1 MVPSVCGVSL
11 AVVLLTLVS
20 PGGACPL
27 PCSCYQPTELHC
39 TFRSLVNIPQPL
51 PQHTLHIN
59 LGFNS
64 ISRIP
69 DSSLAGLRRLAL
81 LMLHGNDIHE
91 IPDGAFQDLSSLQ
104 VLKLSYNKLREISA
118 KSFSGLSSLQRL
130 HLDHNWLQ
138 SLHPQALLRLPN
150 LRLIRLQ
157 GNRLHQLHPQA
168 FCTLSLLQTFC
179 YSTLR
184 HLDVSNNSLTN
195 LPRDI
200 LRTAP
205 LLESLALQANP
216 WTCDCSMAWLQA
228 WSISHPGLL
237 KCPGPQ
243 CLVCAS
249 PNHLKGRGLLQQKD
263 LSCSSPVIATNP
275 RASSQE
281 DGGIQSIE
289 TFREALGHASL
300 GMSDQQGNA
309 VDLKCNITHSS
320 QTPDITPPQLSSS
333 FTPLSL
339 SLSLVC
345 GVDGHSYERLW
356 RLMAYY
362 SETPARLQREI
373 MLSKAPTLAY
383 RYRQRAQ
390 REGYY
395 HTGFRAS
402 VQAHPAWLL
411 QPHVSLQFNRAQ
423 SSTHRVTLTLSTLVS
438 APPDPPSQHPWVL
451 IQTNH
456 THTAFTA
463 ATDSQ
468 IHLPCPVLS
477 STEDL
482 SSGDPRL
489 QWVFPDGLTVSFPY
503 HSSDGRV
510 RVSGQGLI
518 LQRVDHSDAGLYY
531 CVARA
536 GGNVDVLPL
545 RLVVVESSNA
555 PPGEEL
561 GAAVTGLVGD
571 PVSLP
576 CEASGSPKVEVNW
589 VLPDGEVVGSRN
601 KGRRRGEAGVTVL
614 ANGTLSLPFP
624 GQKDAG
630 LYRCVAVNQ
639 HGADSHSTRL
649 ILTPR
654 PTDTSSSMRYP
665 IRPQSVMGLSN
676 RVPAPLGVNEVEEGV
691 SGNDKE
697 EENILHTRA
706 GNTRRRGLRPKP
718 PLTRRPPIRSHMVR
732 VEGGGPPQRGRRP
745 LRRGFPVEQKRNR
758 LEGRRRFNLAKHKID
773 PQKWAELLAKIR
785 ERTAPKITDSLYVSP
800 PTRARTTTSAPPTR
814 AKTTTSTPTEAKKT
828 TSTPTEAKET
838 TSTPTEAKTTTLTPS
853 EAKTTTST
861 PTEAKTTTSTPTE
874 ATTTTSN
881 LTEAKTTTSIL
892 IEATT
897 TTSIPTEAK
906 TTTSI
911 LTEAMTTTSTPTE
924 AKTTTS
930 TPTEAKTTTSTPT
943 EAKTTTS
950 TPTEAKTTTS
960 NPTEAKTTTSTPTEA
975 KTTTSTPTEA
985 KTTRMQTTRI
995 KPGSTQPKTTQPKTT
1010 LPNTT
1015 LPKSTPEVTVGG
1027 KSPQRTV
1034 LESEADTTEGFSI
1047 VVPSLQEEGL
1057 NTVHTSLIPDLLTKD
1072 RVAPETTNTADQTN
1086 NFPQTPQSNTDTDT
1100 GTGTETESS
1109 PKSTK
1114 PTSSINDISTEV
1126 VLNPVRTTGERR
1138 RYGTTNSGQLT
1149 FSNSVPS
1156 QSRIPWNSRRRPGQ
1170 RRRISRPRGR
1180 PTAPQ
1185 NSPGPTSPRQNTPGS
1200 TSSRQNT
1207 PGPTSPRQNTPSPTA
1222 SRQNSPG
1229 PTSPRQNTPG
1239 STSSRQ
1245 NTPGPTSS
1253 RQNTPGPTSPRQ
1265 NTPGPTSSRQN
1276 TPSPTSSRQNTPG
1289 PTSPR
1294 QNTPGSTSPCQNTPG
1309 PTSSR
1314 QNTPGPTSPRQN
1326 TPGPTSFHQNTPVP
1340 TSSRQNTPRAALAD
1354 PRGLPAAA
1362 TTTTRTTTTTTT
1374 RTTAPS
1380 STRITAPSST
1390 SISPPA
1396 FFPASPPQTH
1406 TDRVTH
1412 SANTASRL
1420 PDRSQTTSTHTQIC
1434 THTRTHTGKHTPTVT
1449 TTSTHTDKH
1458 TPTTTSTHTDKYT
1471 PTVTHSDTDKQ
1482 SYDETEG
1489 QVWATPKEQVLSV
1502 FNPEDIKTTPPR
1514 SGTTPGRTTPT
1525 GTEKEPSE
1533 IEPSEI
1539 KPLYPAA
1546 DEEPNEEE
1554 PPATDEE
1561 PSEIEPPANDE
1572 EPSEIEPPATDEEH
1586 REVEPPATE
1595 EEHSEVEPPATDEE
1609 HREVE
1614 PPATD
1619 EEQREVEP
1627 PATDEEHSEME
1638 PPATDEEHSEM
1649 EPPATDEEHSEMEPP
1664 ATDEEHSEME
1674 PPATDEEQREVEPPA
1689 TDEEHS
1695 EMEPPATDE
1704 EHSEMEPPAT
1714 DEEHSEMEPPATD
1727 EEHSE
1732 MEPVYLAPDKP
1743 EERQPESEI
1752 NSSLSS
1758 TTQLLSPNTTDTAAT
1773 TVSASTSST
1782 VITSIRR
1789 TNTITIPTTT
1799 IPTTTIPTT
1808 TTTTTTTIPTTTTT
1822 IPTTTTTIPTTT
1834 TTIPTTT
1841 TTIPTTTTT
1850 IPTTTTTIPTTTT
1863 TIPTTTTTIPTTTT
1877 TIPTTTTTIPT
1888 TTTTIPTTTTTIP
1901 TTTTTIPTTT
1911 TTIPTTTTTIPTTTT
1926 TIPRTTTTTPTTTT
1940 VWRNPGLNAIP
1951 DSHGSRYRPPPYPND
1966 PQHLITR
1973 PDPVRTPPP
1982 IKHAPS
1988 LPHRAHPKLLLPDIL
2003 ETPSSAVLTTRA
2015 PSSPPKIFPPT
2026 TDPQAGVNTGST
2038 PPRSP
2043 PLSPHRSVTAHRPP
2057 QTPVLRVRPLITPP
2071 HVRSMSV
2078 PAESDAFLP
2087 CEAIGQ
2093 PPPTITWIKVSTGA
2107 VISLDTKAE
2116 RFQVLPNGTFLIRSV
2131 QVQDRGTYICSA
2143 QNSVGLDRVM
2153 VTLEVWSRPPRI
2165 QLPTHREVTVHQGG
2179 EVRWECRAQG
2189 VPVPLLSWVL
2199 PDRSILTP
2207 DLNSNPAHGPHP
2219 RVSIF
2224 PNGTLR
2230 IVAVGPADRG
2240 LYRCVASNPAG
2251 ASSLSVRLHVSFLPP
2266 AIQQPREEKVTQP
2279 AGMPVYAHCSAR
2291 GAPVPSIRWRTP
2303 DGTLLLPSQFL
2314 NGNLFVLPNA
2324 TLLIRRLSTKDSGSY
2339 ECLATNAVGG
2349 DKRTVRV
2356 LVTGDEGEG
2365 VVSTDKTTSSS
2376 SINSNSDLNPSSA
2389 VLNPPLRPSS
2399 PLSKAKILSTSPSSS
2414 IVVYGE
2420 TLLLQCSV
2428 TGNPEPRVVW
2438 RVPGKKLVDAHYS
2451 FDKRMKVHSNGT
2463 LYIQSMTEKDGGDY
2477 LCVARNKLADD
2488 YRLLRVTVVTKPA
2501 KPAKIEP
2508 KQPSNQKVVSYGA
2521 ALKVDCLAT
2530 GQPDPAV
2537 RWSLPD
2543 GTSVNSVLLQG
2554 DEKGGRRRRLVVF
2567 HNGTLF
2573 LPSVGMGEE
2582 GEYVCHAE
2590 NQMGR
2595 DSMRVMIKVLTSPP
2609 SFQRTRYE
2617 VIKVQQGGVVALN
2630 CGAKGEPIPTVTWF
2644 SPINRVIPV
2653 GGSGPVVVWPD
2664 GSLVIQGARGADG
2677 GNYTCRASNVAGERS
2692 RVMGVEVSVTPPSF
2706 TLNGT
2711 RGGLDG
2717 TDRHTAVFS
2726 SSGLS
2731 TVITISQ
2738 SAGRVQSGRT
2748 GNGVSS
2754 GNGVINNE
2762 VSHNGVSNV
2771 GDQRVSA
2778 VRGQTV
2784 LLPCPSQGF
2793 PPPRLAWLL
2802 PGNGVLPAPYYGSRL
2817 TVHRNGTLELRGVR
2831 ASDAGLLVCVARGER
2846 GETQIMVHLE
2856 VLDTQDPPR
2865 FRGPVTTGKHR
2876 PVGPV
2881 STEKHRPVG
2890 LVSTEKS
2897 RPVGLVSTE
2906 KPRPVSLVSTVKPHP
2921 VGPVSTEKP
2930 HPVGPVKTEKPR
2942 SGFAFTEETPHPRG
2956 PVTTEKPHLGG
2967 QVSTEKPRP
2976 VGGDKRTVPGVSFRG
2991 DTPHPRGPVSEAAR
3005 SVIPERKLLVIS
3017 RSASLV
3023 SIISGENLRLPCPQT
3038 DSPSQSSSQTQSLT
3052 WTLPSGGI
3060 VSRGQTAVTGQ
3071 YSILDD
3077 GTLTVQQASVFNRG
3091 TYSCRST
3098 NQDTLSIL
3106 TVPVIVIAYPPR
3118 ITNGPSPLTYT
3129 RPGVA
3134 VQLTCYV
3141 IATPRATITW
3151 EMPDQSQLRVT
3162 GQARLYG
3169 NRYLSPHGSLVIQ
3182 NPTSRD
3188 TGFYRCTAR
3197 NAIGTDTKATYLH
3210 VI

>member
-1 MVPSVCGVSL
+1 MVPSVYGVSL

-69 DSSLAGLRRLAL
+69 DNSLAGLRRLAL

-228 WSISHPGLL
+228 WSISHPGML

-333 FTPLSL
+333 STPLSLSL

-383 RYRQRAQ
+383 RYRQRAE

-395 HTGFRAS
+395 HTGVRAS

-411 QPHVSLQFNRAQ
+411 QPHVSLQFNRAL

-438 APPDPPSQHPWVL
+438 APPDPQTPHPWVL

-624 GQKDAG
+624 GQRDTG

-639 HGADSHSTRL
+639 HGTDSHSTRL

-654 PTDTSSSMRYP
+654 PTDISSSMRYP
-665 IRPQSVMGLSN
+665 MRPQSVVGLSN
-676 RVPAPLGVNEVEEGV
+676 RVPVPLEVKEVEEGV

-697 EENILHTRA
+697 EVNILHTRA

-814 AKTTTSTPTEAKKT
+814 
-828 TSTPTEAKET
+828 
-838 TSTPTEAKTTTLTPS
+838 
-853 EAKTTTST
+853 
-861 PTEAKTTTSTPTE
+861 
-874 ATTTTSN
+874 
-881 LTEAKTTTSIL
+881 
-892 IEATT
+892 
-897 TTSIPTEAK
+897 
-906 TTTSI
+906 
-911 LTEAMTTTSTPTE
+911 
-924 AKTTTS
+924 
-930 TPTEAKTTTSTPT
+930 
-943 EAKTTTS
+943 
-950 TPTEAKTTTS
+950 
-960 NPTEAKTTTSTPTEA
+960 
-975 KTTTSTPTEA
+975 
-985 KTTRMQTTRI
+985 
-995 KPGSTQPKTTQPKTT
+995 PGSTQPKTTQPKTT

-1047 VVPSLQEEGL
+1047 DVPSLQEEGL

-1072 RVAPETTNTADQTN
+1072 RVAPETTNTADQIN

-1109 PKSTK
+1109 PKSAK

-1200 TSSRQNT
+1200 TS
-1207 PGPTSPRQNTPSPTA
+1207 P
-1222 SRQNSPG
+1222 
-1229 PTSPRQNTPG
+1229 
-1239 STSSRQ
+1239 
-1245 NTPGPTSS
+1245 
-1253 RQNTPGPTSPRQ
+1253 
-1265 NTPGPTSSRQN
+1265 
-1276 TPSPTSSRQNTPG
+1276 
-1289 PTSPR
+1289 
-1294 QNTPGSTSPCQNTPG
+1294 
-1309 PTSSR
+1309 
-1314 QNTPGPTSPRQN
+1314 
-1326 TPGPTSFHQNTPVP
+1326 HQNTP
-1340 TSSRQNTPRAALAD
+1340 AALAD

-1380 STRITAPSST
+1380 STRIPVPSST
-1390 SISPPA
+1390 SVSPPA

-1406 TDRVTH
+1406 TDWVTH

-1420 PDRSQTTSTHTQIC
+1420 PD
-1434 THTRTHTGKHTPTVT
+1434 
-1449 TTSTHTDKH
+1449 STHTDKH
-1458 TPTTTSTHTDKYT
+1458 T

-1489 QVWATPKEQVLSV
+1489 QVWATPKEQVPSV
-1502 FNPEDIKTTPPR
+1502 FNQHNPEDIKTTPPR
-1514 SGTTPGRTTPT
+1514 TGTTPGRTTPT
-1525 GTEKEPSE
+1525 GTEN
-1533 IEPSEI
+1533 EPSEI

-1546 DEEPNEEE
+1546 DEEPNEKE

-1619 EEQREVEP
+1619 EEHREIEP

-1664 ATDEEHSEME
+1664 ATDEEHK
-1674 PPATDEEQREVEPPA
+1674 
-1689 TDEEHS
+1689 HS

-1704 EHSEMEPPAT
+1704 EHSER
-1714 DEEHSEMEPPATD
+1714 
-1727 EEHSE
+1727 
-1732 MEPVYLAPDKP
+1732 EPVYLAHDEP

-1773 TVSASTSST
+1773 TA
-1782 VITSIRR
+1782 
-1789 TNTITIPTTT
+1789 
-1799 IPTTTIPTT
+1799 
-1808 TTTTTTTIPTTTTT
+1808 TTTTIPTTTTT
-1822 IPTTTTTIPTTT
+1822 IPTTTTTIPK
-1834 TTIPTTT
+1834 
-1841 TTIPTTTTT
+1841 TTTT

-1951 DSHGSRYRPPPYPND
+1951 DSHRSRYRPPPYPND

-1982 IKHAPS
+1982 MKHAPS
-1988 LPHRAHPKLLLPDIL
+1988 LPHHANPKLILPDIL

-2015 PSSPPKIFPPT
+2015 PSSPPKVFPPT

-2043 PLSPHRSVTAHRPP
+2043 PLSPHRNVTAQRPP

-2078 PAESDAFLP
+2078 PAESDALLP

-2116 RFQVLPNGTFLIRSV
+2116 RFQVLPNGTFLIQSV

-2143 QNSVGLDRVM
+2143 QNSVGLDRMM

-2266 AIQQPREEKVTQP
+2266 AIQQPREERVTQP

-2291 GAPVPSIRWRTP
+2291 GAPVPSIHWRTP

-2324 TLLIRRLSTKDSGSY
+2324 TLLIRKLSTKDSGSY

-2356 LVTGDEGEG
+2356 LVTGDEGGG
-2365 VVSTDKTTSSS
+2365 VVSKDKTTSSS

-2438 RVPGKKLVDAHYS
+2438 RVPGKKLVDSHYS

-2488 YRLLRVTVVTKPA
+2488 YRLLRVTVVPKPA

-2508 KQPSNQKVVSYGA
+2508 KQPSNRKVVSYGA

-2567 HNGTLF
+2567 DNGTLF

-2644 SPINRVIPV
+2644 SPINRVYPV
-2653 GGSGPVVVWPD
+2653 GGSGPVVVRPD

-2711 RGGLDG
+2711 SGGLDG
-2717 TDRHTAVFS
+2717 TDRHTAVVS

-2748 GNGVSS
+2748 GNGL
-2754 GNGVINNE
+2754 INNE

-2802 PGNGVLPAPYYGSRL
+2802 PGNGVLPAPYYSSRL

-2831 ASDAGLLVCVARGER
+2831 TSDAGLLVCVARGER

-2865 FRGPVTTGKHR
+2865 SRGPVTTGKPR

-2890 LVSTEKS
+2890 
-2897 RPVGLVSTE
+2897 
-2906 KPRPVSLVSTVKPHP
+2906 LVSTVKPHP

-2930 HPVGPVKTEKPR
+2930 HPVGPVNTEKPR

-3060 VSRGQTAVTGQ
+3060 VSRGQTAGTGQ

-3169 NRYLSPHGSLVIQ
+3169 NRYLSPQGSLVIQ

>member
-1 MVPSVCGVSL
+1 
-11 AVVLLTLVS
+11 
-20 PGGACPL
+20 
-27 PCSCYQPTELHC
+27 
-39 TFRSLVNIPQPL
+39 
-51 PQHTLHIN
+51 
-59 LGFNS
+59 
-64 ISRIP
+64 
-69 DSSLAGLRRLAL
+69 
-81 LMLHGNDIHE
+81 
-91 IPDGAFQDLSSLQ
+91 
-104 VLKLSYNKLREISA
+104 
-118 KSFSGLSSLQRL
+118 
-130 HLDHNWLQ
+130 
-138 SLHPQALLRLPN
+138 
-150 LRLIRLQ
+150 
-157 GNRLHQLHPQA
+157 
-168 FCTLSLLQTFC
+168 
-179 YSTLR
+179 
-184 HLDVSNNSLTN
+184 
-195 LPRDI
+195 
-200 LRTAP
+200 
-205 LLESLALQANP
+205 
-216 WTCDCSMAWLQA
+216 
-228 WSISHPGLL
+228 
-237 KCPGPQ
+237 
-243 CLVCAS
+243 
-249 PNHLKGRGLLQQKD
+249 
-263 LSCSSPVIATNP
+263 
-275 RASSQE
+275 
-281 DGGIQSIE
+281 
-289 TFREALGHASL
+289 
-300 GMSDQQGNA
+300 MSDQQGNA

-333 FTPLSL
+333 FTPLSLSL

-383 RYRQRAQ
+383 RYRQRAE

-395 HTGFRAS
+395 HTGVRAS

-423 SSTHRVTLTLSTLVS
+423 SSTHRVKLTLSTLVS

-456 THTAFTA
+456 TQTAFIG

-482 SSGDPRL
+482 SSGDLRL

-601 KGRRRGEAGVTVL
+601 KGRRRGEAGMTVL
-614 ANGTLSLPFP
+614 ANSTLSLPFP
-624 GQKDAG
+624 GQRDAG

-665 IRPQSVMGLSN
+665 MRPQSVVGLSN
-676 RVPAPLGVNEVEEGV
+676 RVPAPLGVKEVEEGV
-691 SGNDKE
+691 SGNDKEE

-814 AKTTTSTPTEAKKT
+814 AKTTTSTPTEAK
-828 TSTPTEAKET
+828 ET
-838 TSTPTEAKTTTLTPS
+838 TSTPTEAKTTTSTPS

-861 PTEAKTTTSTPTE
+861 PTEAK
-874 ATTTTSN
+874 
-881 LTEAKTTTSIL
+881 
-892 IEATT
+892 
-897 TTSIPTEAK
+897 
-906 TTTSI
+906 
-911 LTEAMTTTSTPTE
+911 TTTSTPTE

-960 NPTEAKTTTSTPTEA
+960 NPTEAKTTTSNPTEAKTTTSTPTEAKTTTSNPTEAKTTTSTPTEA
-975 KTTTSTPTEA
+975 KTTTSTPTEAKTTTSTPTEAKTTTSTPTEAKTTTSTPTEAKTTTSNPTEAKTTTPTPTEAKTTTSNPTEAKTTTSNPTEAKTTTSTPTEAKTTTSNPTEAKTTTSTPTEAKTTTSNPTEAKTTTSNPTEAKTTTSNPTEAKTTAAAPTEA

-1034 LESEADTTEGFSI
+1034 LESEADTTEGFSTD
-1047 VVPSLQEEGL
+1047 VPSLQEEGL

-1072 RVAPETTNTADQTN
+1072 RVAPETTNTADKTN

-1109 PKSTK
+1109 AKSTK

-1126 VLNPVRTTGERR
+1126 VLNPVRTTGERG

-1170 RRRISRPRGR
+1170 RRRNNRPRGR

-1185 NSPGPTSPRQNTPGS
+1185 NSPGPTSPRQNTPGPTSPRQNTPGSTSPRQNTPGPTSPRQNTPGSTSSRQNTPGS

-1207 PGPTSPRQNTPSPTA
+1207 PGPTSPRQN
-1222 SRQNSPG
+1222 SPG
-1229 PTSPRQNTPG
+1229 PTSFRQNTPGPTSSRQNTPGSTSSRQNTPG

-1276 TPSPTSSRQNTPG
+1276 S
-1289 PTSPR
+1289 
-1294 QNTPGSTSPCQNTPG
+1294 
-1309 PTSSR
+1309 
-1314 QNTPGPTSPRQN
+1314 
-1326 TPGPTSFHQNTPVP
+1326 
-1340 TSSRQNTPRAALAD
+1340 PRAALAD

-1390 SISPPA
+1390 SVSPPA

-1412 SANTASRL
+1412 SAYTASRL
-1420 PDRSQTTSTHTQIC
+1420 PDRSQTTSTHTEIC

-1458 TPTTTSTHTDKYT
+1458 TPTTTSTHTDKHT

-1489 QVWATPKEQVLSV
+1489 QVWATPKEQVPSV
-1502 FNPEDIKTTPPR
+1502 FNQHNPEDIKTTPLR

-1561 PSEIEPPANDE
+1561 PSEIEPPA
-1572 EPSEIEPPATDEEH
+1572 
-1586 REVEPPATE
+1586 
-1595 EEHSEVEPPATDEE
+1595 TDEE

-1619 EEQREVEP
+1619 EEHREIEP

-1649 EPPATDEEHSEMEPP
+1649 EPPATDEEHSEM
-1664 ATDEEHSEME
+1664 
-1674 PPATDEEQREVEPPA
+1674 EPPA

-1743 EERQPESEI
+1743 EERQPDSEI

-1758 TTQLLSPNTTDTAAT
+1758 TTQLLSPNTPDTVAP
-1773 TVSASTSST
+1773 TVSATTSST

-1799 IPTTTIPTT
+1799 IPTTTFPTNTTTIPTT
-1808 TTTTTTTIPTTTTT
+1808 TTTIPTTTTTIHTTTTTIPTTTTT

-1888 TTTTIPTTTTTIP
+1888 TTTTIPTA
-1901 TTTTTIPTTT
+1901 T

-1926 TIPRTTTTTPTTTT
+1926 TIPRITSTTPTTTT

-1966 PQHLITR
+1966 PQHRITR

-1988 LPHRAHPKLLLPDIL
+1988 LPHRANPKLLLPDIL

-2043 PLSPHRSVTAHRPP
+2043 PLSPHRSVTAQRPP

-2078 PAESDAFLP
+2078 PAESDALLP

-2093 PPPTITWIKVSTGA
+2093 PPPTITWIKVSTG
-2107 VISLDTKAE
+2107 
-2116 RFQVLPNGTFLIRSV
+2116 
-2131 QVQDRGTYICSA
+2131 
-2143 QNSVGLDRVM
+2143 
-2153 VTLEVWSRPPRI
+2153 
-2165 QLPTHREVTVHQGG
+2165 
-2179 EVRWECRAQG
+2179 
-2189 VPVPLLSWVL
+2189 
-2199 PDRSILTP
+2199 
-2207 DLNSNPAHGPHP
+2207 
-2219 RVSIF
+2219 
-2224 PNGTLR
+2224 
-2230 IVAVGPADRG
+2230 
-2240 LYRCVASNPAG
+2240 
-2251 ASSLSVRLHVSFLPP
+2251 
-2266 AIQQPREEKVTQP
+2266 
-2279 AGMPVYAHCSAR
+2279 
-2291 GAPVPSIRWRTP
+2291 
-2303 DGTLLLPSQFL
+2303 
-2314 NGNLFVLPNA
+2314 
-2324 TLLIRRLSTKDSGSY
+2324 
-2339 ECLATNAVGG
+2339 
-2349 DKRTVRV
+2349 
-2356 LVTGDEGEG
+2356 
-2365 VVSTDKTTSSS
+2365 
-2376 SINSNSDLNPSSA
+2376 
-2389 VLNPPLRPSS
+2389 
-2399 PLSKAKILSTSPSSS
+2399 
-2414 IVVYGE
+2414 
-2420 TLLLQCSV
+2420 
-2428 TGNPEPRVVW
+2428 
-2438 RVPGKKLVDAHYS
+2438 
-2451 FDKRMKVHSNGT
+2451 
-2463 LYIQSMTEKDGGDY
+2463 
-2477 LCVARNKLADD
+2477 
-2488 YRLLRVTVVTKPA
+2488 
-2501 KPAKIEP
+2501 
-2508 KQPSNQKVVSYGA
+2508 
-2521 ALKVDCLAT
+2521 
-2530 GQPDPAV
+2530 
-2537 RWSLPD
+2537 
-2543 GTSVNSVLLQG
+2543 
-2554 DEKGGRRRRLVVF
+2554 
-2567 HNGTLF
+2567 
-2573 LPSVGMGEE
+2573 
-2582 GEYVCHAE
+2582 
-2590 NQMGR
+2590 
-2595 DSMRVMIKVLTSPP
+2595 
-2609 SFQRTRYE
+2609 
-2617 VIKVQQGGVVALN
+2617 
-2630 CGAKGEPIPTVTWF
+2630 
-2644 SPINRVIPV
+2644 
-2653 GGSGPVVVWPD
+2653 
-2664 GSLVIQGARGADG
+2664 
-2677 GNYTCRASNVAGERS
+2677 
-2692 RVMGVEVSVTPPSF
+2692 
-2706 TLNGT
+2706 
-2711 RGGLDG
+2711 
-2717 TDRHTAVFS
+2717 
-2726 SSGLS
+2726 
-2731 TVITISQ
+2731 
-2738 SAGRVQSGRT
+2738 
-2748 GNGVSS
+2748 
-2754 GNGVINNE
+2754 
-2762 VSHNGVSNV
+2762 
-2771 GDQRVSA
+2771 
-2778 VRGQTV
+2778 
-2784 LLPCPSQGF
+2784 
-2793 PPPRLAWLL
+2793 
-2802 PGNGVLPAPYYGSRL
+2802 
-2817 TVHRNGTLELRGVR
+2817 
-2831 ASDAGLLVCVARGER
+2831 
-2846 GETQIMVHLE
+2846 
-2856 VLDTQDPPR
+2856 
-2865 FRGPVTTGKHR
+2865 
-2876 PVGPV
+2876 
-2881 STEKHRPVG
+2881 
-2890 LVSTEKS
+2890 
-2897 RPVGLVSTE
+2897 
-2906 KPRPVSLVSTVKPHP
+2906 
-2921 VGPVSTEKP
+2921 
-2930 HPVGPVKTEKPR
+2930 
-2942 SGFAFTEETPHPRG
+2942 TPH
-2956 PVTTEKPHLGG
+2956 
-2967 QVSTEKPRP
+2967 
-2976 VGGDKRTVPGVSFRG
+2976 
-2991 DTPHPRGPVSEAAR
+2991 
-3005 SVIPERKLLVIS
+3005 
-3017 RSASLV
+3017 
-3023 SIISGENLRLPCPQT
+3023 
-3038 DSPSQSSSQTQSLT
+3038 
-3052 WTLPSGGI
+3052 TL
-3060 VSRGQTAVTGQ
+3060 
-3071 YSILDD
+3071 
-3077 GTLTVQQASVFNRG
+3077 
-3091 TYSCRST
+3091 
-3098 NQDTLSIL
+3098 LSIL
-3106 TVPVIVIAYPPR
+3106 HTIHATVTHIHTIR
-3118 ITNGPSPLTYT
+3118 TLSFIHLTQCTHY
-3129 RPGVA
+3129 
-3134 VQLTCYV
+3134 CH
-3141 IATPRATITW
+3141 TI
-3151 EMPDQSQLRVT
+3151 R
-3162 GQARLYG
+3162 
-3169 NRYLSPHGSLVIQ
+3169 
-3182 NPTSRD
+3182 
-3188 TGFYRCTAR
+3188 
-3197 NAIGTDTKATYLH
+3197 
-3210 VI
+3210 